1 VSRPGQVV
9 FESGPV
15 VDVEIV
21 ETPEEMSRGLKGRSG
36 LGENEG
42 MLFLFHL
49 RWRHSFWMKQTK
61 IPLDLI
67 FFDVDRVVGSLAMEP
82 MDERPRSV
90 NAPSTSALEV
100 SGGWVSRH
108 GIRPGERVQVFT
120 K

>member
-21 ETPEEMSRGLKGRSG
+21 ETPEEMSRGLKGRTS

-42 MLFLFHL
+42 MLFLL
-49 RWRHSFWMKQTK
+49 GMRWRHSFWMKQTK

-67 FFDVDRVVGSLAMEP
+67 FFDVDRVVGSLEMQP
-82 MDERPRSV
+82 MDERSRSV

-100 SGGWVSRH
+100 PGGWVSRH
-108 GIRPGERVQVFT
+108 RIQTGERVQVFT